1 MYIDLAFYDE
11 LQRRFKAPGDLAQA
25 YVIAHEVGHHVQ
37 NLLGYTKKVPRGSK
51 GADSATVRLE
61 LQADCLAG
69 IWIAQTERAKKFL
82 EAGDIDEAL
91 NAATAIGDD
100 RLQRQATG
108 HVRPDAFTH
117 GTSEQRKRWLHKG
130 MNAKTLE
137 DCDTFKVRTL

>member
-1 MYIDLAFYDE
+1 M
-11 LQRRFKAPGDLAQA
+11 
-25 YVIAHEVGHHVQ
+25 
-37 NLLGYTKKVPRGSK
+37 
-51 GADSATVRLE
+51 
-61 LQADCLAG
+61 AG

-130 MNAKTLE
+130 MNAKMLE